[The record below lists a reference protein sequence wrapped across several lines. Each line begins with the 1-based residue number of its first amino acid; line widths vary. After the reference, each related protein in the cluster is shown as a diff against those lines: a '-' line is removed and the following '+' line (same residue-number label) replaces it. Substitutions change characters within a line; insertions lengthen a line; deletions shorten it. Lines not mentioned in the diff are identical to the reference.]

1 MPRVVTYCRVSSE
14 EQAQKDLS
22 IPAQKK
28 ALARWLDQNPD
39 HELIAEFVDEGI
51 SAFAPAHKRPG
62 FCDMIA
68 RCKGRDVDIIL
79 VHKLD
84 RFSRN
89 LKESVVFKSML
100 RRHNAQVRSVTENY
114 NSETPH
120 GFLMEGIV
128 EVFNQYFSMNLANE
142 VRKGL
147 RENAE
152 RGFWNGSTPP
162 YGYAI
167 EYIEAPGTRRR
178 RKLALGPPEQVA
190 VVRTIYELSLEHGH
204 GAPAISKFLNEQ
216 GIPSAKGGGWCIG
229 SVYNVLRNPVY
240 SGDLVWNR
248 RRKLRNGG
256 QKWNK
261 EMDHVIVRDA
271 FPAIVTREMFTR
283 QQALFRERDF
293 PEQRQVTRPV
303 KYLLSRLIHCQHC
316 GSRFCGERRD
326 MRRTDKVIHYG
337 TYRCSGHR
345 NRGAAICPGVTLRKD
360 WIEGVVLDE
369 IRKQICTPDAQQRLQ
384 AIVAERVE
392 AARSRVGK
400 DARALQT
407 EIDRLDRRIENY
419 YRAIGDGMAPDECR
433 RFIQEATEQKQQLL
447 AESEELRREDR
458 LANLLE
464 RNGALLGTFA
474 DAFTKGFQQLPF
486 GAQRQII
493 LQLVERI
500 DVIQHEIVRVHLRV
514 PFDNQG
520 LRILSD
526 PQAAAALRDGDAQ
539 QLVEGGGPVGRNG
552 GSDPYRI
559 HAHEL
564 REGLQDAFE
573 EEAGRGLA
581 VELFADA
588 DDLGAALG
596 EDLLEDRRL
605 GLVAREAVDLV
616 DQHDVHAVAT
626 AEADERHELGAL
638 LGGRERA
645 LAFVHELAHQFVGGT
660 LGEPASLRLLLGG
673 DAEVFLGLLVGGDA
687 AVGDD
692 ADHVRSPWRGCG

>member
-1 MPRVVTYCRVSSE
+1 MPRAATYCRVSSE

-28 ALARWLDQNPD
+28 ELARWLDQNPD
-39 HELIAEFVDEGI
+39 HELVAEFVDEGI

-68 RCKGRDVDIIL
+68 RCKARDIDVIL

-89 LKESVVFKSML
+89 LEESVVFKSML
-100 RRHNAQVRSVTENY
+100 RRNNAQVRSITENY
-114 NSETPH
+114 NSETPQ

-152 RGFWNGSTPP
+152 RGYWNGSSAP

-167 EYIEAPGTRRR
+167 EHIEEPGTRKR
-178 RKLALGPPEQVA
+178 RKLVLGPPEQVA
-190 VVRTIYELSLEHGH
+190 VVRTIYELSIQHGH

-216 GIPSAKGGGWCIG
+216 GIPSAKGGGWSIG
-229 SVYNVLRNPVY
+229 SVYNVLSNPVY
-240 SGDLVWNR
+240 AGDLVWNR
-248 RRKLRNGG
+248 RRKLRNGS
-256 QKWNK
+256 QKWNEDK
-261 EMDHVIVRDA
+261 DLVIVRDA
-271 FPAIVTREMFTR
+271 FPAIVARELFER
-283 QQALFRERDF
+283 QQVIFRQRDF

-345 NRGAAICPGVTLRKD
+345 NRGPAVCPGVTLRKD

-369 IRKQICTPDAQQRLQ
+369 IRKQVCTSEAQKRLQ
-384 AIVAERVE
+384 AIVAARIE

-400 DARALQT
+400 DARALQS
-407 EIDRLDRRIENY
+407 EIDRLDKRIENY
-419 YRAIGDGMAPDECR
+419 YRAIGDGMAADECR
-433 RFIQEATEQKQQLL
+433 RFIQEATDQKQQLL
-447 AESEELRREDR
+447 RESEELRRDDR
-458 LANLLE
+458 LATLLE
-464 RNGALLGTFA
+464 RNGTLLASFG
-474 DAFTKGFQQLPF
+474 DAFDKGFQQLPF

-520 LRILSD
+520 LRVLSD
-526 PQAAAALRDGDAQ
+526 PEAAAALREGDAQ
-539 QLVEGGGPVGRNG
+539 QLVEAGGSVGRNG
-552 GSDPYRI
+552 GSDPHRI
-559 HAHEL
+559 HAEIL
-564 REGLQDAFE
+564 REALDHRLL
-573 EEAGRGLA
+573 EEAVGRLGVEVLAGRLHLDAGRAQLALEEGRLFLVPAEA
-581 VELFADA
+581 VEL
-588 DDLGAALG
+588 
-596 EDLLEDRRL
+596 
-605 GLVAREAVDLV
+605 VD
-616 DQHDVHAVAT
+616 DQHVHLVLRAVVDHLD
-626 AEADERHELGAL
+626 EAGAL
-638 LGGRERA
+638 LDGRVGA
-645 LAFVHELAHQFVGGT
+645 LALVDELADQLGAFLGDPAHEALALGGD
-660 LGEPASLRLLLGG
+660 GEVFEGLLLGG
-673 DAEVFLGLLVGGDA
+673 HAEVGHGALHRGLLCGG
-687 AVGDD
+687 G
-692 ADHVRSPWRGCG
+692 S